1 MSSTCRQPLAL
12 AFVAA
17 WTVAAPAAQDR
28 RGWSDQKILIQIERD
43 WDAAFLKNDVAFVES
58 VLADEFIAT
67 YDDGSR
73 GDKARELKLVAEFN
87 QKVDSSRLDDFTV
100 KVYGETAVVWFTR
113 HLAGPSKG
121 RLLEVSFRY
130 IDVFVLREGKWL
142 CVASQSTKH
151 SEKYSEI
158 TR

>member
-1 MSSTCRQPLAL
+1 MSSTSRQPLLVAFIAAL
-12 AFVAA
+12 
-17 WTVAAPAAQDR
+17 TVAALAAQDR
-28 RGWSDQKILIQIERD
+28 RGWSDQKILIQLERD

-87 QKVDSSRLDDFTV
+87 QKVHSSRLDEFTV
-100 KVYGETAVVWFTR
+100 KIYDDTAVVWFTR

-130 IDVFVLREGKWL
+130 IDVFVMRNGKWL

-151 SEKYSEI
+151 SEKYSELPK
-158 TR
+158 